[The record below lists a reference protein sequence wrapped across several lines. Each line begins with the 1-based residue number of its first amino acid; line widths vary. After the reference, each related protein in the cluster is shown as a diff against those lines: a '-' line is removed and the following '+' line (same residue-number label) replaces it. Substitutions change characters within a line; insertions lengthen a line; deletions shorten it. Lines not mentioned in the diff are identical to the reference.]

1 MNNFLCPHSNTFLTF
16 NIGWLILLLGS
27 TQTGLAQ
34 PTITITNM
42 SKQPVVNTVVE
53 IPWKTVRAAYPSLD
67 TARLRVIQRP
77 DNREIPYQLER
88 RGQQT
93 VRHLLVQVSVG
104 AGQRI
109 ALALLPETPAP
120 VASRTYC
127 RFVPERF
134 DDFAWEN
141 DRIAFRIYGKA
152 LNGRKDNAFGTDV
165 WAKRTENLVLNN
177 WYKTNKYHKD
187 NGEGLD
193 YYHVGFTLGAGDV
206 GTWLG
211 DTINYIHNYIGWQ
224 VLDNGPLRS
233 TFRVIF
239 PAYTFGSTTVNTTKI
254 ISLDAGSQLSRVEVQ
269 VVHNHPGPLPMV
281 VGINLRPQPGVVRLA
296 QREGIMSYWEP
307 THGPDGTLGIGT
319 VVSAQT
325 GTTNRQTDLTNLV
338 SMQEKHHHALTK
350 LLVSSGKPFVYYHGA
365 AWDKAGQITTADAW
379 SAYLSQFAAR
389 YQQPLT
395 ITTTPARQSRR

>member
-1 MNNFLCPHSNTFLTF
+1 MSKKQGNKQPQHFTFMV
-16 NIGWLILLLGS
+16 WLLLLGLGS
-27 TQTGLAQ
+27 ARIGLAQ
-34 PTITITNM
+34 PTITIANN
-42 SKQPVVNTVVE
+42 SKQPLVNAVVE
-53 IPWKTVRAAYPSLD
+53 IPWQTVRAAYPSLD
-67 TARLRVIQRP
+67 TTRLRVIQQP
-77 DNREIPYQLER
+77 DNREVPYQLER

-93 VRHLLVQVSVG
+93 VQHLLVQVSVG

-109 ALALLPETPAP
+109 VLALLPEKP
-120 VASRTYC
+120 VPVVARTYC

-206 GTWLG
+206 GAWLG
-211 DTINYIHNYIGWQ
+211 DSINYIHNYTGWQ

-233 TFRVIF
+233 TFRVTY
-239 PAYTFGSTTVNTTKI
+239 PAYTFGGTTVNTTKI
-254 ISLDAGSQLSRVEVQ
+254 ISLDAGSQLSRVEMLVF
-269 VVHNHPGPLPMV
+269 HNHPGPLPMV
-281 VGINLRPQPGVVRLA
+281 VGITLRPKPGDVRLA

-319 VVSAQT
+319 VVPDQIGMS
-325 GTTNRQTDLTNLV
+325 NSKTDPTKLV
-338 SMQEKHHHALTK
+338 TMREQHQHALTEVK
-350 LLVSSGKPFVYYHGA
+350 VPSGKPFVYYHGA
-365 AWDKAGQITTADAW
+365 AWDKAGKITTADAW
-379 SAYLSQFAAR
+379 SAYLSQFAAQR
-389 YQQPLT
+389 QQSLV
-395 ITTTPARQSRR
+395 IAATPVRRSRR